1 MRTVVAW
8 RQQARSQSSFKAC
21 CLCSCW
27 LYERGVAVATITV
40 PVLKCSLQCRG
51 SASCEVQ
58 LAVSTVVN
66 CAVLKWHVT
75 AVSTADA
82 VSLLLPYTCL
92 CRGKVFTKG
101 KRGKGFH

>member
-40 PVLKCSLQCRG
+40 PVLKCSLQF
-51 SASCEVQ
+51 AVQ
-58 LAVSTVVN
+58 
-66 CAVLKWHVT
+66 
-75 AVSTADA
+75 
-82 VSLLLPYTCL
+82 
-92 CRGKVFTKG
+92 G
-101 KRGKGFH
+101 